1 MPMIIPNELNY
12 TPQGAIPNGT
22 QTLDINVAP
31 QSSTYSLAAGGIIH
45 FDLPSR
51 DGFIVPDT
59 MNIRYKYILTNATES
74 KMRCTPVYSPFQK
87 LETVLGGTLAEIIP
101 DYNVIQNMLVNCT
114 QNVAVKYGNPNY
126 GSRTDND
133 QVANLETQDGRHCE
147 INEVGSFSA
156 PLPNIISSCAK
167 FYPIGA
173 TGSGTR
179 ISLTLDTLSNV
190 FCPAAGAIAADAVN
204 FVLAAA
210 GTTVPTDMTLT
221 DIVLSYTMVMTPPEA
236 TNEILGKG
244 PITIKS
250 QSFTSSVNNIPL
262 GTAGSFDL
270 IYSHKLASL
279 KSIFMLCSS
288 SVGVNNRYDAYDIL
302 GTAGDIQFGIAGRA
316 VPARALSTSVGNK
329 TMLMSSLRAAMGSI
343 YDKNNSF
350 SINNGEFFKT
360 LAQGSTAVSPAKCY
374 IACNTELIPSN
385 QFMLSGTSTQESAI
399 TCRMNITTATT
410 ASVSAMLVS
419 AFDVIIEI
427 DPATK
432 TVVVRK

>member
-1 MPMIIPNELNY
+1 MIIPNELNY

-31 QSSTYSLAAGGIIH
+31 QASSYSLASGGIIH

-51 DGFIVPDT
+51 DGFIVSDT
-59 MNIRYKYILTNATES
+59 MNIRYKYIITNTAES
-74 KMRCTPVYSPFQK
+74 KMRCTPVYAPFQK

-101 DYNVIQNMLVNCT
+101 DYNVVMNTLVNSS
-114 QNVAVKYGNPNY
+114 QNVAVKYGNCANY
-126 GSRTDND
+126 GWRTDND

-147 INEVGSFSA
+147 ISEFGSFSA
-156 PLPNIISSCAK
+156 PIPNIISSCSK

-190 FCPAAGAIAADAVN
+190 FCPAAGAIVADQAN
-204 FVLAAA
+204 YVLAAA

-221 DIVLSYTMVMTPPEA
+221 DIVLSYTMVMTPPEV

-244 PITIKS
+244 PITLKS
-250 QSFTSSVNNIPL
+250 QSFTSSANNIPL
-262 GTAGSFDL
+262 GTAGSVDL

-288 SVGVNNRYDAYDIL
+288 SVGVNGKYDAYDIL
-302 GTAGDIQFGIAGRA
+302 GTSGDIQFGIAGRM
-316 VPARALSTSVGNK
+316 VPARPLSTAPGSK

-350 SINNGEFFKT
+350 SINAGEFFKT
-360 LAQGSTAVSPAKCY
+360 LAQGSTLVSPAKCY

-385 QFMLSGTSTQESAI
+385 QFMLSGTSTQESSI

-410 ASVSAMLVS
+410 ASVSAMLIS